1 MYVEKLL
8 RNIFAETELTI
19 VLKIEVDDDDDDR
32 ILGTDSS

>member
-8 RNIFAETELTI
+8 KNVFAETKLTI
-19 VLKIEVDDDDDDR
+19 GLNLEVDDDDDR